1 MKKTYNSPEV
11 FVHVLTVETVMLAAV
26 SKPNDPTEGMK
37 QNLGHKDESQ
47 EPHDHFDVVLGK
59 DDDIVL

>member
-11 FVHVLTVETVMLAAV
+11 FVHVLTIETALLAV

-37 QNLGHKDESQ
+37 YNLGH
-47 EPHDHFDVVLGK
+47 
-59 DDDIVL
+59 

>member
-11 FVHVLTVETVMLAAV
+11 FVHVLTVETVMLAV
-26 SKPNDPTEGMK
+26 SRPDKVTEGMK
-37 QNLGHKDESQ
+37 YDLGKQ
-47 EPHDHFDVVLGK
+47 ETSNDAYDKEGVVLGK